1 MTLLQHRTSFFSSTR
16 PNRQLFIRWRGG
28 LTFKCTLESSEL
40 QTSVNTQSKCLA
52 VDVQPLSNIWSFC
65 VWRKKKY
72 EEIEAFRTNACSH
85 FQNQLLWI
93 RRRVGYKVGNPTKMR
108 MGRISLCWRFWCK
121 HLSRSFSM
129 YDFSL
134 VDATTYNETIK
145 RHPRRLMQAI
155 YPLSQEV
162 FIIKIDP
169 LL

>member
-1 MTLLQHRTSFFSSTR
+1 
-16 PNRQLFIRWRGG
+16 
-28 LTFKCTLESSEL
+28 
-40 QTSVNTQSKCLA
+40 
-52 VDVQPLSNIWSFC
+52 
-65 VWRKKKY
+65 
-72 EEIEAFRTNACSH
+72 
-85 FQNQLLWI
+85 
-93 RRRVGYKVGNPTKMR
+93 
-108 MGRISLCWRFWCK
+108 
-121 HLSRSFSM
+121 M